1 VNYLSKARLIY
12 VLVMAVM
19 LATMLAKVNPRWQA
33 GFSDGP

>member
-1 VNYLSKARLIY
+1 LIY

-19 LATMLAKVNPRWQA
+19 LASMLAKMNPKHGM